1 MWILYRRAAG
11 APICPEPRFSLL
23 TVVPVG
29 EKLSDRDG
37 SKEVEINE
45 SPERAGRQVIEF
57 TLSDISGLIR

>member
-29 EKLSDRDG
+29 EKLSDG

-45 SPERAGRQVIEF
+45 SPERAGRQVIEL